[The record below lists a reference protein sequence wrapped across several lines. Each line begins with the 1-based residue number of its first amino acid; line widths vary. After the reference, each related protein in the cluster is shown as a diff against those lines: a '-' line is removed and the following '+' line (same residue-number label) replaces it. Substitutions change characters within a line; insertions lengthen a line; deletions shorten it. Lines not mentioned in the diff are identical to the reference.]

1 MFFSEHTWIQEYTW
15 ILIDERKKI
24 KQAMQQVLTPEAS
37 VQAREAYQVVDKAV
51 KRSCRKDKNK
61 WLEQKEAEA
70 QEAASKNDARTLY
83 KIAKEP
89 TGGGSGS
96 VVPVKGKGGNVLTT
110 SEQQQ
115 QRWIEQFKDVLNQPD
130 PESLMDFESEPKL
143 ETLLVDT
150 GDISDDEVKRA
161 VARLKNNKAAG
172 ADLITAEL
180 LTHGGPDTIKALT
193 NLLNACWQHQ
203 KVPKDW

>member
-1 MFFSEHTWIQEYTW
+1 M
-15 ILIDERKKI
+15 
-24 KQAMQQVLTPEAS
+24 
-37 VQAREAYQVVDKAV
+37 VDKAV
-51 KRSCRKDKNK
+51 KRSCRKDKNA

-70 QEAASKNDARTLY
+70 QEAANKNDARTLY
-83 KIAKEP
+83 KIVKEF

-96 VVPVKGKGGNVLTT
+96 AVPVKGKGGNVLTT
-110 SEQQQ
+110 SEQQHQ
-115 QRWIEQFKDVLNQPD
+115 QWIEQFKDVLEQPD

-143 ETLLVDT
+143 ESLRVDT
-150 GDISDDEVKRA
+150 GDISEYNMKRA

-180 LTHGGPDTIKALT
+180 LKHGDPDTIKVLT
-193 NLLNACWQHQ
+193 ILLNACWQHQ